1 MAGRSR
7 RSARAAGTRFERVIA
22 DYLAVALDDDRIE
35 KRARTGAKDRGDI
48 AGLRVRG
55 QRMVVEC
62 KDTSRMAL
70 PAWTDEAHVE
80 AGNDDALVGVVVH
93 KRHGVGDPGKQ
104 WVSMT
109 VDDFLALLTGQR
121 HGHRQRGE

>member
-1 MAGRSR
+1 MVGRSR

-35 KRARTGAKDRGDI
+35 RRARTGAKDRGDI

-80 AGNDDALVGVVVH
+80 AGNDDALVGVVIH
-93 KRHGVGDPGKQ
+93 KRRGVSAPGRQ